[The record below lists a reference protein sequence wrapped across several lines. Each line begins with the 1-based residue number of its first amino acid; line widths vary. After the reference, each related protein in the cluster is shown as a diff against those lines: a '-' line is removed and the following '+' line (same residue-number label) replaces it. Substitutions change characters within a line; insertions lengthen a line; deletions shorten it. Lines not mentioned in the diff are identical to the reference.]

1 MTSSFWIL
9 PQASFASYY
18 YVIVRVYI
26 LISET
31 FSLLWETLSFLSTII
46 PPDEEDVLPL
56 LLTFLSPGISA
67 MQWSMLRAG
76 LVLPPFHLFPGGQ
89 KQNLEVTNSEAL
101 DICLF
106 ASVSFSFTSVTLQHH
121 TEHLVWITPEL
132 VRAACCHLGPSQV
145 PLRAQSQTVTKNFC
159 NTRVRE
165 TQNERFVCNLK
176 YKSTCWPSKRME
188 SRLAVVLSA
197 ENNWQISQRLNR
209 KYCLL
214 F

>member
-1 MTSSFWIL
+1 MRNLIFSFYYHSSWWRGCSSSPSNFPFPRYQCYAMEYAQGRLSPATL
-9 PQASFASYY
+9 PPVPRGDKNRIWKWQTQKPWTFA
-18 YVIVRVYI
+18 
-26 LISET
+26 
-31 FSLLWETLSFLSTII
+31 FLLWW
-46 PPDEEDVLPL
+46 V
-56 LLTFLSPGISA
+56 SPSPAWPCSIT
-67 MQWSMLRAG
+67 Q
-76 LVLPPFHLFPGGQ
+76 
-89 KQNLEVTNSEAL
+89 
-101 DICLF
+101 
-106 ASVSFSFTSVTLQHH
+106 
-121 TEHLVWITPEL
+121 ITPEL

-159 NTRVRE
+159 NTGVRE